1 MDAKITKLRLSRMLS
16 YDWIKIVAIAVAAI
30 IVWTLI
36 FTMTATRITPAQEFT
51 VMNYIGNVSNG
62 STGFHTLYQKSF
74 KDGVYSHE
82 VIELKNY
89 DLAASAEY
97 AGTLMQAY
105 VSTDDGDVIFA
116 ADIPDP
122 TFIYKDKDGKE
133 QKGTYLDSLLLGYRY
148 NLYNLDLEAENG
160 FFKKMEKYLA
170 GYYVGGDFKSETAVL
185 DTAKIKSDFLAR
197 IERTGDKRYKTD
209 EKLQAGIKG
218 ENERII
224 KYRNALLEFYGYL
237 EEGIISL
244 TAKELS
250 VIGSTGGV
258 SEIKGTYAINLCPD
272 ELTMKNLY
280 KTAAYVG
287 TTKDENGADQK
298 VLMAKDMH
306 ICIFDM
312 PGTEEGFQYEPL
324 LFINYV
330 IRNSRTVAE
339 NSGN

>member
-16 YDWIKIVAIAVAAI
+16 YDWIKIVAFAVVAI
-30 IVWTLI
+30 IVWTLV

-62 STGFHTLYQKSF
+62 YTGFHTIYQQSY
-74 KDGVYSHE
+74 KDGIYSHE
-82 VIELKNY
+82 VIELKDY
-89 DLAASAEY
+89 DLASSAEY
-97 AGTLMQAY
+97 AGTMMEAY
-105 VSTDDGDVIFA
+105 VATDDGDVIFA
-116 ADIPDP
+116 ADVLYPDF
-122 TFIYKDKDGKE
+122 TYKDKDGTE
-133 QKGTYLDSLLLGYRY
+133 QKGTYLDALLMGYRY
-148 NLYNLDLEAENG
+148 SLYNLDLEDEKG
-160 FFKKMEKYLA
+160 FFKQMEKYLA
-170 GYYVGGDFKSETAVL
+170 NYYVGGDFKSEAAVL
-185 DTAKIKSDFLAR
+185 NTEKIKSDFLAR

-218 ENERII
+218 ENERIV

-244 TAKELS
+244 TKKEFS
-250 VIGSTGGV
+250 VMGSMGV
-258 SEIKGTYAINLCPD
+258 SEIKGTYAINLCPN

-287 TTKDENGADQK
+287 TEKDENGVEQN
-298 VLMAKDMH
+298 VLMAKDMN

-330 IRNSRTVAE
+330 IRNSMTVAE